1 MRYIVSV
8 FAFCLLILVPQD
20 SFSVVAVA
28 KEKSSY
34 QEMSK
39 AEKKAFRKDLRKKIK
54 AAKKA
59 NAPQLEFENYYV
71 MGISLSLI
79 GLAGIVVGSLV
90 SIGILNWLGGLVLTA
105 GLVILILYWLD
116 VI

>member
-28 KEKSSY
+28 KEKNNSY

-39 AEKKAFRKDLRKKIK
+39 AEKKAIRKDLRITSW
-54 AAKKA
+54 AS
-59 NAPQLEFENYYV
+59 PFL
-71 MGISLSLI
+71 
-79 GLAGIVVGSLV
+79 
-90 SIGILNWLGGLVLTA
+90 
-105 GLVILILYWLD
+105 
-116 VI
+116 